1 MSVPAR
7 LRVAGWLVSLTGAA
21 ILILGGGV
29 GGGFNSEFQ
38 ILPMIG
44 AVVMVLGIILT
55 STSPLV
61 ATLMERRRIKERLE
75 ELRSAPPERP
85 APPK

>member
-21 ILILGGGV
+21 VLIFGGGI
-29 GGGFNSEFQ
+29 GGGFNSEHQ
-38 ILPMIG
+38 VWPMIG

-55 STSPLV
+55 SASPLV
-61 ATLMERRRIKERLE
+61 ATLMERRRIQERLA
-75 ELRSAPPERP
+75 ELKNAPPETPARP
-85 APPK
+85 K